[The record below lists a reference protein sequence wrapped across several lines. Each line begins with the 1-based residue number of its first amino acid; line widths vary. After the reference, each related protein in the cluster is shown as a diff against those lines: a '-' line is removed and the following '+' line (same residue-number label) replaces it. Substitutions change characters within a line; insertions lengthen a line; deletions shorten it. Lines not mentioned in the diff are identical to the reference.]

1 MAQPMI
7 KLQSALLRDY
17 YRYFSK
23 YAHGRSPD
31 KKVAWVT
38 SFTPVE
44 ILEALGIY
52 YCYPESYAAV
62 IAASGMEQQ
71 FLSKSSQRSL
81 CLDCCSYSCCIEG
94 CLALADGPRGT
105 PPKPDILIATNN
117 QCDTLP
123 NWWNILSERYDA
135 PLLVLDYPGETFERG
150 RALAYV
156 TAQHKDLIAKLEKL
170 SGNIL
175 DEEAL
180 EQCVNHSRDSIRQ
193 WEILAGNLKKKDVKP
208 MVFFDD
214 ISYLITSR
222 CKPNT
227 AKLYEILGEEL
238 ANAPDADGGLI
249 PIYWIGYPLWY
260 HSDRYLSECL
270 EGFRVCG
277 SNYITWWNLDF
288 RGEDVFEQLFN
299 AYNYTF
305 LNLSQKTRTERLT
318 SLIKD
323 SGAACAVSLRN
334 KSCKCD
340 FVSAREI
347 GIVQTE
353 LEMDM
358 IDREFLSQ
366 EKAKSRIGLLR
377 DAICSR

>member
-17 YRYFSK
+17 YKYFSK
-23 YAHGRSPD
+23 YARGKSPD

-38 SFTPVE
+38 SFAPVE
-44 ILEALGIY
+44 ILEALGIS

-62 IAASGMEQQ
+62 IAASGMEQE
-71 FLSKSSQRSL
+71 FLRKSEQRSL
-81 CLDCCSYSCCIEG
+81 CLDCCSYSCCMEG
-94 CLALADGPRGT
+94 CLALEDGPRGT

-123 NWWNILSERYDA
+123 NWWNILAERYDV
-135 PLLVLDYPGETFERG
+135 PLVVLDYPGEAPDRD
-150 RALAYV
+150 RAFAYV
-156 TAQHKDLIAKLEKL
+156 TAQHKDLIARLEDL
-170 SGNIL
+170 SGNKL
-175 DEEAL
+175 DEEVLA
-180 EQCVNHSRDSIRQ
+180 QCIGNSKESIRL
-193 WEILAGNLKKKDVKP
+193 WKGVADALTKKDVKP
-208 MVFFDD
+208 MTFFDD

-222 CKPNT
+222 CKPDT
-227 AKLYEILGEEL
+227 AKLYAILSEEL
-238 ANAPDADGGLI
+238 ASAPDTDESLI
-249 PIYWIGYPLWY
+249 PVYWLGYPLWY
-260 HSDRYLSECL
+260 HPDRYLSECL
-270 EGFRVCG
+270 DGFRVCG

-305 LNLSQKTRTERLT
+305 LNLLQKTRTERLT
-318 SLIKD
+318 RSIQD
-323 SGAACAVSLRN
+323 SGAVCAVTLHN

-347 GIVQTE
+347 GVPQAE

-358 IDREFLSQ
+358 IDREFLSL
-366 EKAKSRIGLLR
+366 EKAKGQIGILR
-377 DAICSR
+377 DAVCAR